1 MGNITK
7 QMFIGKKI
15 AIIDAKNKTLQG
27 LQGIIVDE
35 TKQTFMIQEN
45 QNVKR
50 VLKEGIVLELLD
62 THVRING
69 DQIIGRPEERMKRK
83 SK

>member
-1 MGNITK
+1 
-7 QMFIGKKI
+7 MFIGKKI